1 MGRAVI
7 ALLAVGAVFFAGGAL
22 IRPRPAPDELR
33 TQGVVAE
40 SWSGF
45 SCGEPANLCT
55 VEFCDLDGAVWRFR
69 PPLSSA
75 RRRAVG
81 TRVQVSYSPSDPAAT
96 ARKTDGLDGYLHWVL
111 MGIGAALAVCALF
124 AG

>member
-1 MGRAVI
+1 MI
-7 ALLAVGAVFFAGGAL
+7 ALLAVGAVFVAGGAL
-22 IRPRPAPDELR
+22 IRPRPAADELR
-33 TQGVVAE
+33 TLGSVVE
-40 SWSGF
+40 SWSGS

-55 VEFCDLDGAVWRFR
+55 VEFCDLEGAIWRFR

-75 RRRAVG
+75 RRRSVG
-81 TRVQVSYSPSDPAAT
+81 TPVQVAYSPSDPAAS

-111 MGIGAALAVCALF
+111 MGIGAALALGSMF